1 MPASGWLIR
10 QLRGSTPVGV
20 AVAAAAVAACTLVI
34 TPLET
39 LAPVDSL
46 GPVYLVAV
54 VLVALTWG
62 VPLGMATALASAA
75 AFDWFHI
82 PPDTSFAISGTRNW
96 VALGVF
102 LVAAVSI
109 VMVAG
114 LAQRLREVQ
123 ALRRREAESRTRVL
137 AAADAER
144 RRVVRDLHDGAQQ
157 RLVHTVIT
165 LKLAQRALRRGE
177 TTSESLV
184 AEALEQAETATN
196 ELRELAHGI
205 LPATLT
211 RGGLRAG
218 VDSLVS
224 RSPLPVSTDIAVER
238 LDATVEA
245 TAYFVVSEA
254 LTNTVKHAEAGHAE
268 VSARIEHGALQVE
281 VRDDGVGGA
290 HVNGSTGLLG
300 LEDRVAALDGRLVI
314 VSPRGAGTVVRA
326 TLPLSGSAPRQPEAL
341 RR

>member
-1 MPASGWLIR
+1 MPDWGSLIGR
-10 QLRGSTPVGV
+10 LRRSTPVGA
-20 AVAAAAVAACTLVI
+20 AVAAVGVAACTLVI

-46 GPVYLVAV
+46 GPVYLVV
-54 VLVALTWG
+54 VVVVALTWG
-62 VPLGMATALASAA
+62 VPLGIATALASAA

-82 PPDTSFAISGTRNW
+82 PPDTSLAISGTRNW

-102 LVAAVSI
+102 LVAAIST

-114 LAQRLREVQ
+114 LAQRLREVE
-123 ALRRREAESRTRVL
+123 ALRRREAESRTRVV

-165 LKLAQRALRRGE
+165 LKLAERALRRGE
-177 TTSESLV
+177 TTTESLL
-184 AEALEQAETATN
+184 AEALAQAETATS

-224 RSPLPVSTDIAVER
+224 RSPLPVRTDVAVER

-254 LTNTVKHAEAGHAE
+254 LTNTAKHAEASHAE
-268 VSARIEHGALQVE
+268 VSARVEHGALHVE

-290 HVNGSTGLLG
+290 RVNGSTGLLG
-300 LEDRVAALDGRLVI
+300 LEDRVAALHGRLVI
-314 VSPRGAGTVVRA
+314 RSPPGAGTVVHA
-326 TLPLSGSAPRQPEAL
+326 TLPLRRRAARQPDAL

>member
-1 MPASGWLIR
+1 MPAVRWP
-10 QLRGSTPVGV
+10 LRGLRRSAPVG
-20 AVAAAAVAACTLVI
+20 AAVAVTAVAVCTLVI
-34 TPLET
+34 TPLEK
-39 LAPVDSL
+39 LAPRDSL

-54 VLVALTWG
+54 VLVAANWG
-62 VPLGMATALASAA
+62 APLGVATAVASAA

-82 PPDTSFAISGTRNW
+82 PPNESFAITGTRNW

-109 VMVAG
+109 VMVAD
-114 LAQRLREVQ
+114 LAERLREVQ
-123 ALRRREAESRTRVL
+123 ALRRRAAESRARVL
-137 AAADAER
+137 AAGDEER

-165 LKLAQRALRRGE
+165 LKLARRALRLGDAANGE
-177 TTSESLV
+177 TLV
-184 AEALEQAETATN
+184 AEALTQAEQATH

-218 VDSLVS
+218 VESLVS
-224 RSPLPVSTDIAVER
+224 RASLPVDVDVSVER

-254 LTNTVKHAEAGHAE
+254 LTNAAKHARATQAA
-268 VSARIEHGALQVE
+268 VSARVEAGALRVE

-290 HVNGSTGLLG
+290 HVNGSSGLIG
-300 LEDRVAALDGRLVI
+300 LEDRVAALEGRLAI
-314 VSPRGAGTVVRA
+314 ESPPGGGTVVRA
-326 TLPLSGSAPRQPEAL
+326 TLPLPP
-341 RR
+341 